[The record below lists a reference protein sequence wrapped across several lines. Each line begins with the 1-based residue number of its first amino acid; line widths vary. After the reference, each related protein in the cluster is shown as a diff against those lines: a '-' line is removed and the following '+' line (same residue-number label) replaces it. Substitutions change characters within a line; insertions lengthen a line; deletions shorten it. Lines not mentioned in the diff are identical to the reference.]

1 MENAKRLLPERTISA
16 EPNIKVVR
24 LFCTVIVSD
33 TRPKKEPSDLSSQNQ
48 GANDA
53 DKIIRSLDDFQLCV
67 CWYCTMQGNIL
78 LVCIM

>member
-53 DKIIRSLDDFQLCV
+53 DKIIRSMDDFQLCV
-67 CWYCTMQGNIL
+67 CWYYARKYTL